1 MTYKTI
7 LAVLACPAD
16 VNPVLAT
23 ALALPGGRDIHLV
36 GTHGEPSQFVT
47 MSAPLD
53 MPDPATLT
61 ALYEEADRRMA
72 EIGDAFTK
80 ACEREGISFEWR
92 PARTPGGDSAAS
104 ALASARTADLVIARQ
119 PDAEKDDAPATDYQS
134 LLFEGG
140 RPVLMIGGSA
150 GLAAPVKR
158 VLVAWDGSR
167 EAARAVHDA
176 LPFLKVAEDV
186 QILVVD
192 PDRLADIDTALP
204 GAQLAASLDR
214 HGIRVTIDAIGSGIR
229 TTGQV
234 IEAHVKATNADLLV
248 MGAYGH
254 PRVREWL
261 FGGVTRS
268 VMTRVQ
274 VPTLLSR

>member
-7 LAVLACPAD
+7 LAVLSCPAD
-16 VNPVLAT
+16 AGPVLT
-23 ALALPGGRDIHLV
+23 AALSLPAGRDIHLV
-36 GTHGEPSQFVT
+36 GCHGEPSQFVT
-47 MSAPLD
+47 MSAPID
-53 MPDPATLT
+53 IPDAATLT
-61 ALYEEADRRMA
+61 ALYEEADQRMSAVA
-72 EIGDAFTK
+72 EAFTK
-80 ACEREGISFEWR
+80 ACEREGVSFEWR
-92 PARTPGGDSAAS
+92 ALRTPGGDSAAS

-119 PDAEKDDAPATDYQS
+119 PADADDAPATDFES

-140 RPVLMIGGSA
+140 RPVLMIGGETGMSA
-150 GLAAPVKR
+150 PAKR
-158 VLVAWDGSR
+158 VLIGWDGSR

-176 LPFLKVAEDV
+176 LPLLKAAEDV

-192 PDRLADIDTALP
+192 PDKLADIDNTLP
-204 GAQLAASLDR
+204 GAQLAAGLDR
-214 HGIRVTIDAIGSGIR
+214 HGVRVSVETVGSGTR
-229 TTGQV
+229 TTAEV
-234 IEAHVKATNADLLV
+234 IAAQVKAANADLLV

-268 VMTRVQ
+268 IMNKVQ

>member
-16 VNPVLAT
+16 VEPVLAT

-47 MSAPLD
+47 MSAPID
-53 MPDPATLT
+53 MPDPATLN
-61 ALYEEADRRMA
+61 ALYEQAEQRMTA
-72 EIGDAFTK
+72 VGDAFTK
-80 ACEREGISFEWR
+80 ACEREGIAFEWR
-92 PARTPGGDSAAS
+92 PARTPGGDSATS
-104 ALASARTADLVIARQ
+104 ALAAARTADLVIARQ
-119 PDAEKDDAPATDYQS
+119 PDAEKDDAPVTD
-134 LLFEGG
+134 FETLMFESG
-140 RPVLMIGGSA
+140 RPVLMIGSDVT
-150 GLAAPVKR
+150 LAAPVKR

-167 EAARAVHDA
+167 EAARAAADA
-176 LPFLKVAEDV
+176 LPFMKAAGEV

-192 PDRLADIDTALP
+192 PDKLADIDSAMP
-204 GAQLAASLDR
+204 GSQLAASLDR
-214 HGIRVTIDAIGSGIR
+214 HGIRVNVDTMGSGIR
-229 TTGQV
+229 STAQV

-268 VMTRVQ
+268 VMRKVQ